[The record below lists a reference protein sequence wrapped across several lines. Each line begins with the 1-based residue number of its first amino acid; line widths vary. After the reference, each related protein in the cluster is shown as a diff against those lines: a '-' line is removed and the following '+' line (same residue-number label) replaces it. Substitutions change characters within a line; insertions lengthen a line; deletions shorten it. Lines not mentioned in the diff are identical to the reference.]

1 MGGEGLPIP
10 FNLRALESHVAV
22 RDSPYPVAHP
32 HCLAGDDGRHRE
44 RRRRDQDPARLRR
57 VLRTGWLG
65 ASGGRRRMGL
75 SFYGAGVALVLCFTM
90 ELVASTPRLPPW
102 VRAQLLEFTGSTFSD
117 PMGDVPGPLYGWHD
131 TESSQARSERAETGL
146 IGQSPIASIDTFG
159 FHRHGRG

>member
-1 MGGEGLPIP
+1 MADIESGVVETKILHVCAACCE
-10 FNLRALESHVAV
+10 RAGWEL
-22 RDSPYPVAHP
+22 PVAGDEWDFHSMA
-32 HCLAGDDGRHRE
+32 LAWRSCS
-44 RRRRDQDPARLRR
+44 
-57 VLRTGWLG
+57 
-65 ASGGRRRMGL
+65 ASPW
-75 SFYGAGVALVLCFTM
+75 CM

-146 IGQSPIASIDTFG
+146 IDTFG